1 MSEELTAEAPAEES
15 GAIEENNSQEL
26 QPEIIEGGDAEALE
40 AAGELSAEDT
50 EVLQDA
56 VEDAVDAGAT
66 EEEVVNMIKQ
76 FTLKVNGKEYVK
88 EIDLSDHDAVL
99 KELQMSAAGSQ
110 AMQRSS
116 QLEKEYEA
124 ALKRLQEDP
133 YAVLEELEID
143 TLSLSEQRLKREIE
157 RQQMSPEDLAK
168 MEMQK
173 ELEEAREQL
182 RAVKEQKEQAEFLKL
197 QQEQAELIENDI
209 MSAIDES
216 GLPGEPATIQR
227 VADLMYWAEENG
239 FGPVSA
245 KDVIPTVKS
254 EMERNFKDYAKNAF
268 SSNTDALKAL
278 LGEDIVAKM
287 RQERVENFKNVN
299 NVNNLKK
306 PSANVP
312 KKEDSEKPRKKR
324 SISDFMRG

>member
-1 MSEELTAEAPAEES
+1 MSEELAAEAPAEEN
-15 GAIEENNSQEL
+15 GAIEEVSQEL
-26 QPEIIEGGDAEALE
+26 QSEIIEGGDAGTLE
-40 AAGELSAEDT
+40 AAAELSEEATD
-50 EVLQDA
+50 VLKDA
-56 VEDAVDAGAT
+56 VEAAVDDGAT

-76 FTLKVNGKEYVK
+76 FTIKVNGKEYVK
-88 EIDLSDHDAVL
+88 EIDLNDHDAVL

-116 QLEKEYEA
+116 QMEKDYEA
-124 ALKRLQEDP
+124 ALKRLQNDP
-133 YAVLEELEID
+133 YAVLDELGVD
-143 TLSLSEQRLKREIE
+143 TLDLSEQRLKREIE
-157 RQQMSPEDLAK
+157 RQQMSPEDLAR

-173 ELEEAREQL
+173 ELEEARETL
-182 RAVKEQKEQAEFLKL
+182 RTHQEEKEQADFQKL

-268 SSNTDALKAL
+268 SNNTEALKAL
-278 LGEDIVAKM
+278 LGDDIVSKM
-287 RQERVENFKNVN
+287 RQERVENFKQVN

-306 PSANVP
+306 PSANLP
-312 KKEDSEKPRKKR
+312 KKEEDEKPRKKR
-324 SISDFMRG
+324 SLSDFMRG